1 MKLHEELIRI
11 QTLMESDRSD
21 KRRDQ
26 ILKMIH
32 ENGLFDTAKL
42 FGGFDKLRTLTN
54 DEIPKD
60 IILEEITNILSEKGL
75 LGLGEG
81 NWEEPIYFRGDG
93 EHEHQ
98 IVFLGHRKVT
108 IEVVGSSYN
117 VIDEYSIMYL
127 NLPTKI
133 LLKIC
138 QIIDENIDY
147 LQ

>member
-1 MKLHEELIRI
+1 MKLREELIRI

-54 DEIPKD
+54 DDIPKD
-60 IILEEITNILSEKGL
+60 IIVDAITNILNEKGT

-81 NWEEPIYFRGDG
+81 KWIEPIYFRGDG

-117 VIDEYSIMYL
+117 VIDEYNIMYL